1 MSRNKLTVGFVALSA
16 ATSCVFAV
24 GIIVSPSI
32 QPFRNVVGYFVAKSA
47 ASAKVIAGVAIG
59 ALSLYLAKRRIVNR
73 KLTGRDGEPSLPR
86 PPEDRESRLSV
97 PRTTSV
103 EPVGSASHVAQG
115 VSGSSDESGDTASGD
130 DSTGSDATPESE
142 SSPEIVD
149 PRYDD
154 SDGEEQSEETTT
166 QDGSDQKE
174 VEKTGDSTAD
184 LFEGHIDTNEYQ
196 FDWVTG
202 TGVEMADVGGLD
214 EVKEELRQDIVR
226 PMREEPKKAE
236 KFDIPLPNVLLHGP
250 PGTGKTY
257 LAKALAEELGFPFV
271 NLSGSDITSKWVN
284 ESADQVGQLFEEAE
298 SLAEDIG
305 GAMIFLDELDAVLPE
320 RQMDSHEEDRKVVNE
335 FLSHLQKSSRERVLF
350 VGATNKR
357 DDLDSAAV
365 RNGRMDKEIFVGE
378 PDYEARVE
386 IFDAQLDER
395 PHDVT
400 EREIEALAEKTSGVV
415 AADIESLVNQA
426 ARHAAYGRDGDR
438 IEARDIERHLDR

>member
-1 MSRNKLTVGFVALSA
+1 M
-16 ATSCVFAV
+16 
-24 GIIVSPSI
+24 
-32 QPFRNVVGYFVAKSA
+32 
-47 ASAKVIAGVAIG
+47 
-59 ALSLYLAKRRIVNR
+59 
-73 KLTGRDGEPSLPR
+73 
-86 PPEDRESRLSV
+86 
-97 PRTTSV
+97 
-103 EPVGSASHVAQG
+103 
-115 VSGSSDESGDTASGD
+115 
-130 DSTGSDATPESE
+130 
-142 SSPEIVD
+142 D

-415 AADIESLVNQA
+415 AADIESLVNQLHA
-426 ARHAAYGRDGDR
+426 TQRTDVMAIASKRETLNVTSIDDDEIVTRGCINGCPGHITDAGCRRRARSGANQCFRCLSHTHLRYPRLDR
-438 IEARDIERHLDR
+438 ITQLARCRRHHRCRRGNRPPCRPPPNRLLAQLRRRCTACREIFGLGVTHWTRTIHSRGEWPCYENTVMECAGCLSTSRITRPDYESDSVHCRERQQS